1 MLSLLALC
9 LIGLSASMDGL
20 YRTTQLYISHTATL
34 FNPTSYRPVQAH
46 TYIKSQKG
54 RVPADA
60 LYIVYIGANDYL
72 TTISGHNNATV
83 EAVLDYT
90 GRAMDVLYKAGA
102 RV

>member
-1 MLSLLALC
+1 M
-9 LIGLSASMDGL
+9 
-20 YRTTQLYISHTATL
+20 
-34 FNPTSYRPVQAH
+34 QAQ
-46 TYIKSQKG
+46 TYIKTQKG

-72 TTISGHNNATV
+72 TTIGGRNNATV
-83 EAVLDYT
+83 EGVLEYT